1 MQQKLDVTSDEVP
14 GTGLVIVVGDGVRV
28 ACDQGYYLSGLE
40 EVTCRRDVDLNLM
53 LPTCVLSNP
62 AARLGSLLLSVN
74 ATRPRNALRK
84 CVCFKSMLQSMR
96 QCIACS
102 KLLV

>member
-14 GTGLVIVVGDGVRV
+14 GTGLVIAVGDGVRV

-62 AARLGSLLLSVN
+62 AARLLHYSYLSIQPDHAMRYVN
-74 ATRPRNALRK
+74 
-84 CVCFKSMLQSMR
+84 VYVSS
-96 QCIACS
+96 QCCNQ
-102 KLLV
+102 